1 MIKANKLS
9 VGYGERIVL
18 KKLFFSLPDLRTTSI
33 VGPGGSGKSTLLKV
47 LSGNDGEATL
57 WKKGS
62 FTISSQNL
70 AYLPQKFSSNKKTL
84 RQVLIQENASYL
96 NITWLLNCWKV
107 LPNAPTLLL
116 QNLDKPFDELSLS
129 LQKLLQLAITLSERY
144 HLIMLDE
151 PEVGINAK
159 EQNWLIKQLQSLNGY
174 KTIIIVTHNL
184 AFTHEVADYVI
195 FMLDGEIIESADKE
209 TFFNNPKRLRTKQFI
224 NWGS

>member
-9 VGYGERIVL
+9 AGYGEKVVL

-33 VGPGGSGKSTLLKV
+33 VGPGGSGKSTLLKI
-47 LSGNDGEATL
+47 LSGNDGEASL

-62 FTISSQNL
+62 FTINSQSL
-70 AYLPQKFSSNKKTL
+70 AYLPQKFSSDKKTL
-84 RQVLIQENASYL
+84 RQVLIQENTSYL
-96 NITWLLNCWKV
+96 NISWLLNCWKII
-107 LPNAPTLLL
+107 PNAPTLLL
-116 QNLDKPFDELSLS
+116 ENLDKPFNELSLA
-129 LQKLLQLAITLSERY
+129 LQKLVQLTITMSDSY

-151 PEVGINAK
+151 PEVGINSK
-159 EQNWLIKQLQSLNGY
+159 EQSWLIKQIQSLNGY
-174 KTIIIVTHNL
+174 KTVIIVTHNL
-184 AFTHEVADYVI
+184 SFTYEVADYII